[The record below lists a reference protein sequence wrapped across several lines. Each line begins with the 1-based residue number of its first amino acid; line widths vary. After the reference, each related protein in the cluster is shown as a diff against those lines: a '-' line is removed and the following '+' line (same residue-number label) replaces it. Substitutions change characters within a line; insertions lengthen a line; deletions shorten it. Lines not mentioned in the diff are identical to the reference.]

1 MCRLAAVAAADDEA
15 EDEEAAEAAEA
26 AGAEA
31 AGFGADEET
40 VPLAAAADA
49 YLGAF
54 CFQCGT
60 GFFGASEATPPS
72 SRLTS
77 EAAATLPPAAPIPA
91 TIPTTPIPALAL
103 RPGAGADAAT
113 LASASRA
120 R

>member
-15 EDEEAAEAAEA
+15 EDEEAEDEEA

-31 AGFGADEET
+31 AGFDADEEAA
-40 VPLAAAADA
+40 PLAAAADA

-60 GFFGASEATPPS
+60 GFFATSEATPPS
-72 SRLTS
+72 SRLAFD
-77 EAAATLPPAAPIPA
+77 AAAALPSAAPAPAPIPA
-91 TIPTTPIPALAL
+91 PPIPALAL
-103 RPGAGADAAT
+103 RPGAETEAAT